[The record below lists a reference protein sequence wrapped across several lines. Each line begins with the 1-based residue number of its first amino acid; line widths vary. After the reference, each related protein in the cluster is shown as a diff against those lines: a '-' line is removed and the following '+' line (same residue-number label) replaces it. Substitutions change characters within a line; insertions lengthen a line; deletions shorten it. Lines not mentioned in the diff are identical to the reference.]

1 MSSIPCYKACS
12 DNDYVQT
19 NRVSANSYSIS
30 ISKGWIIDPAVFEF
44 TFLIALSNFY
54 ALSIVAYTKTGII
67 VSAA

>member
-1 MSSIPCYKACS
+1 
-12 DNDYVQT
+12 VQT

-30 ISKGWIIDPAVFEF
+30 ISKGWIIDPVDFVF